1 MEKRFGRV
9 EKEKVDEME
18 DHDVLRVMEAQP
30 LNIRR
35 KEQTADALDAVR
47 MRSAIRGAWADWGPK
62 PKARPVV
69 ECGMLLMER

>member
-1 MEKRFGRV
+1 MEKRFGRL

-47 MRSAIRGAWADWGPK
+47 MRSAIREA
-62 PKARPVV
+62 
-69 ECGMLLMER
+69 